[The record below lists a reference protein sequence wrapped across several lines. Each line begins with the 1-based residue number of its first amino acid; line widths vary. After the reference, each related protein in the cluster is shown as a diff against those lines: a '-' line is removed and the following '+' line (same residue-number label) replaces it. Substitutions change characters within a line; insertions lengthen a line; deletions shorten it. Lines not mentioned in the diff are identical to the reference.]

1 MASNRMLTDTVTLYN
16 YVGEKNMVAQYAVT
30 ILSNV
35 FCDTDFGASATTQ
48 GKSPQDTARLY
59 VFDKKVFASSI
70 GGSKKQFL
78 SFEEWKK
85 LDNKSDFWTFNENE
99 KDFFV
104 LGYSNCENPKE
115 NAKPTYAISKAHYF
129 KKGTSRMWHWE
140 IDGR

>member
-1 MASNRMLTDTVTLYN
+1 MASKRMLTNTVTLYN
-16 YVGEKNMVAQYAVT
+16 YIGERDMVAEYEVT

-35 FCDTDFGASATTQ
+35 FCDTDFGASATMQ
-48 GKSPQDTARLY
+48 GKTPQDTARLY
-59 VFDKKVFASSI
+59 VFDNKVCATSI

-78 SFEEWKK
+78 PFEEWDK
-85 LDNKSDFWTFNENE
+85 LEDKSDFWTFNENE

-104 LGYSNCENPKE
+104 FGFSDYEKPKE
-115 NAKPTYAISKAHYF
+115 NVKPTYAISKAHYF